1 MAEPRLQFRRGAR
14 QSVAGPAGRGLAIF
28 LVLAV
33 ALFAAERTRVVST
46 AGLRAAVDDA
56 LAPVLGLAREPVAA
70 AGRAVETVAQY
81 LRVYEENARL
91 REENT
96 RLLAWQSVAL
106 RLEQENAA
114 LRALGRY
121 DAMETATFASARV
134 VADAG
139 GPFARTLLLDQGSEA
154 GIARG
159 DAVVAAAGLIGRV
172 VQVGRTSARVLLLTD
187 LNSHVPVMVEQTRDR
202 GMLTGRNAP
211 LPRLDFL
218 TGDTPP
224 ARGARLLT
232 SGDGGVFPPNLP
244 VGTVKSIDRSGA
256 QVSLFADLER
266 LDYVRVM
273 RRAEHRPGS
282 DFGAEAGTSGPGT

>member
-14 QSVAGPAGRGLAIF
+14 PSAAGQAGRGLAVF
-28 LVLAV
+28 LVLAI

-46 AGLRAAVDDA
+46 AGIRAAVDDA
-56 LAPVLGLAREPVAA
+56 LAPVLGLAREPIAAA
-70 AGRAVETVAQY
+70 AGAVETVTQY
-81 LRVYEENARL
+81 LRVYDENARL
-91 REENT
+91 REENA

-121 DAMETATFASARV
+121 DAVDTPTFASARV

-139 GPFARTLLLDQGSEA
+139 GPFARTILLDQGAEA
-154 GIARG
+154 GISAG
-159 DAVVAAAGLIGRV
+159 DAVVSAAGLIGRV
-172 VQVGRTSARVLLLTD
+172 VQVGRGSARVLLLTD
-187 LNSHVPVMVEQTRDR
+187 LNSHVPVMLEQTRDR

-211 LPRLDFL
+211 RPRLDFV

-244 VGTVKSIDRSGA
+244 VGTVQSVDRSGA
-256 QVSLFADLER
+256 QVALFADLER
-266 LDYVRVM
+266 LDYVRVI
-273 RRAEHRPGS
+273 RRSEARPGS
-282 DFGAEAGTSGPGT
+282 DFDTGAGQPGSGS